1 MAPVPTVQLG
11 VVADLEDDVVWGLP
25 IRSQF
30 GYCSPAN
37 AALEASI
44 DEAFTTPIAIVVG
57 TDGSFISNA
66 PFIRAHNDTASIIVK
81 AQ

>member
-25 IRSQF
+25 IRSTVGF
-30 GYCSPAN
+30 CSPPN
-37 AALEASI
+37 AALEVSI
-44 DEAFTTPIAIVVG
+44 DAAFTDPITVVVG
-57 TDGSFISNA
+57 LDGSFITEA